1 MTNTSANAE
10 AFAAEAGATPVVAG
24 VDASTATTSNTFSTN
39 TTSTQFYTDADL
51 ARVRAQEKDKLYP
64 QIDKLKEELDALKRV
79 QADKDAQAAAEQAA
93 QESKKAEEAKRK
105 QEEEMELRE
114 LLKAKETEWNEQ
126 LERERQE
133 RERAFALLERE
144 KTFAE
149 VQNYRQTRID
159 QVRDNIIPE
168 LVDLIQGN
176 TIEEIDA
183 SIAGLQERSSRILES
198 AQQAMQSARRDMT
211 GTRVTAPQAGPLDI
225 NTGNRQFTAEEIAA
239 MPMNEY
245 VKYRQ
250 QLLSEKARG
259 RSQGLFG

>member
-39 TTSTQFYTDADL
+39 TTGTQFYTDADL

>member
-1 MTNTSANAE
+1 MATNSANAD

-24 VDASTATTSNTFSTN
+24 VDASAATTSTFPTN
-39 TTSTQFYTDADL
+39 TTNTTQVYTADDL
-51 ARVRAQEKDKLYP
+51 ARIRAQEKDKLYP
-64 QIDKLKEELDALKRV
+64 QIDKLKEELEALKRS
-79 QADKDAQAAAEQAA
+79 QADRDAAIAAE
-93 QESKKAEEAKRK
+93 EIDREAKRAEMAKKK

-114 LLKAKETEWNEQ
+114 LLKVKETEWNEQ

-133 RERAFALLERE
+133 RGRAFALLERE

-149 VQNYRQTRID
+149 VQNYRQTRIE

-176 TIEEIDA
+176 TAEEIDT

-225 NTGNRQFTAEEIAA
+225 NTGNRQFTADEIAA

-250 QLLSEKARG
+250 QLLSDKAQG

>member
-1 MTNTSANAE
+1 MNPSANAE
-10 AFAAEAGATPVVAG
+10 AFAAEAGTAPVVAS
-24 VDASTATTSNTFSTN
+24 VDAPAATTSLPTNSSTA
-39 TTSTQFYTDADL
+39 QFYTDADL

-64 QIDKLKEELDALKRV
+64 QIDALKEEVAALK
-79 QADKDAQAAAEQAA
+79 KDREERDARKA
-93 QESKKAEEAKRK
+93 AEEAEKEAKRLDK
-105 QEEEMELRE
+105 EKKRQEEEMSLKE
-114 LLKAKETEWNEQ
+114 LLNSKENEWKEQ

-144 KTFAE
+144 KNFAE
-149 VQNYRQTRID
+149 IQNYRQTRIE

-168 LVDLIQGN
+168 LVDLIQGS

-183 SIAGLQERSSRILES
+183 SIAGLQERSSRILDS
-198 AQQAMQSARRDMT
+198 AQQAMQAARKDMT

-225 NTGNRQFTAEEIAA
+225 NSGNRQFTAEEIAA

-245 VKYRQ
+245 VKYRS
-250 QLLSEKARG
+250 QLLSDKARG